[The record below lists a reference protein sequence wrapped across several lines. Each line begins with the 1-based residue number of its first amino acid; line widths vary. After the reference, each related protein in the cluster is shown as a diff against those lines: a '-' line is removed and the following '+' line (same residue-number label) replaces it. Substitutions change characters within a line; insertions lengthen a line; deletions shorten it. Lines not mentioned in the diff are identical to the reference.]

1 VGADE
6 DVDGAVNGD
15 CVRPVFFDAD
25 LVEPEVSDE
34 IKSIA
39 LDAAAI
45 KGNITILP
53 TRRAWHGPNSPRNDG
68 ANVVP

>member
-1 VGADE
+1 MGDE
-6 DVDGAVNGD
+6 GAVNGD

-25 LVEPEVSDE
+25 LPDVSDE
-34 IKSIA
+34 IRSIA

-53 TRRAWHGPNSPRNDG
+53 YTPRM
-68 ANVVP
+68 ARPQFPTE